1 LIIPGKGDRDLTVS
15 QRLLYGGLNREDFT
29 QGQLLRMLGG
39 EAAIYTEDDVS
50 DILRV
55 LEILCPQLVTLVIV
69 LLILPLSV
77 LREEWSVE

>member
-1 LIIPGKGDRDLTVS
+1 
-15 QRLLYGGLNREDFT
+15 
-29 QGQLLRMLGG
+29 MLGG